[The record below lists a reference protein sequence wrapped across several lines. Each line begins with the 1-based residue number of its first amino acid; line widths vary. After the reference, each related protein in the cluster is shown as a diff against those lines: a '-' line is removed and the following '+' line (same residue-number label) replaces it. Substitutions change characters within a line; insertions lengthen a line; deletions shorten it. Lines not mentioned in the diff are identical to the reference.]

1 MDLAIIETGNGG
13 DLQLVGNDLAMVN
26 GIENMPYLGM
36 FGGNIEES
44 TVNKVEKLQS
54 FDWWGNNLLMPGNQ
68 SIQFNSSFG
77 KDYKFHTLD
86 KFRQNYN

>member
-1 MDLAIIETGNGG
+1 M
-13 DLQLVGNDLAMVN
+13 

-54 FDWWGNNLLMPGNQ
+54 FDWWGNNLINARESKY
-68 SIQFNSSFG
+68 SI
-77 KDYKFHTLD
+77 
-86 KFRQNYN
+86 